1 MDGAWWHDV
10 RSGDIDELAQHLNA
24 FQWRYD
30 QLGAGSFLG
39 HLAEIDLPHMAV
51 FREQLSHSTRQIGT
65 MPPGTVGLVV
75 PWSHSGSMWLNGAS
89 MTNGHIA
96 LSDRAEVEFCTSSDC
111 DYGFMIVD
119 AGVVEDALGRT
130 GAQMAPHLSRKVAIA
145 QLPGDSELALRQLF
159 ALAHGSLG
167 EAPESLQAD
176 TARRLLADQFVMEL
190 VEILSKAAPAEE
202 RNAVLRKRVVDR
214 ARDLM
219 LSHLDE
225 PLSILDVCKHVG
237 ASRRKLNYCFQEVLG
252 TTPLAYMRAIRLNGV
267 RREMLACAD
276 KGEGVYDIAVRWGF
290 WHFGQ
295 FSTDYKHHFGELPSH
310 TLQRGRDALVP
321 R

>member
-1 MDGAWWHDV
+1 MDGAWWHDL
-10 RSGDIDELAQHLNA
+10 RSGDIDELALHLDA

-39 HLAEIDLPHMAV
+39 HLAEINLPDMTV
-51 FREQLSHSTRQIGT
+51 FRERLNHSTRQIGAH
-65 MPPGTVGLVV
+65 PPGTIGVLV
-75 PWSHSGSMWLNGAS
+75 PWSQSGAMWANGVCMS
-89 MTNGHIA
+89 EGQIA
-96 LSDRAEVEFCTSSDC
+96 LSDQAEVEFCTAADA
-111 DYGFMIVD
+111 DYAFAVVD
-119 AGVVEDALGRT
+119 AAMIEDALERT
-130 GAQMAPHLSRKVAIA
+130 GARMAPHLSRKVTIA
-145 QLPGDSELALRQLF
+145 QLPGDSGLTPHQLF
-159 ALAHGSLG
+159 AIAHGSLG
-167 EAPESLQAD
+167 EAPDSLHAD
-176 TARRLLADQFVMEL
+176 TARRLLADQFTMEL
-190 VEILSKAAPAEE
+190 VEVLSKAAPAEE
-202 RNAVLRKRVVDR
+202 RNAALRKRVVDR

-219 LSHLDE
+219 LSHLEE

-267 RREMLACAD
+267 RRDMLACAD
-276 KGEGVYDIAVRWGF
+276 KGEGVYDIAARWGF

-310 TLQRGRDALVP
+310 TLQRGRDGLVL